1 MKRLLLNF
9 LLVGFIITYAALHTM
24 YLIPMLIVDGIFV
37 LAKVIADILFRYVYK
52 NTPTDA
58 TSCTYGRKPEK
69 K

>member
-52 NTPTDA
+52 KYTN
-58 TSCTYGRKPEK
+58 
-69 K
+69 